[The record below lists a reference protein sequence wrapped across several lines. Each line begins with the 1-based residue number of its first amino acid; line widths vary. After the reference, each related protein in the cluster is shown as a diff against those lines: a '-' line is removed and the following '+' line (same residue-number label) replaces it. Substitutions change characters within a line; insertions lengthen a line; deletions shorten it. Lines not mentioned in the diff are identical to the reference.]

1 MLYDLSV
8 YIHIISYSL
17 LHLFLCVNYF
27 YKIAS
32 YPFIKIT
39 VRVRAKTWNM
49 FVSLSVTH
57 STNLFLAMQWGK
69 SLSPSESR
77 ARGVAFEKNFYRVGN
92 CCKTTSG
99 GKDGNFI
106 HLTKA
111 EPSHPHLETKCCTSN
126 KLKGELLDSKS
137 CVECLF
143 EKFNLKKFW
152 QNAKI

>member
-1 MLYDLSV
+1 MFSYPSKTSSV
-8 YIHIISYSL
+8 KHSPRRCATIYSL

-77 ARGVAFEKNFYRVGN
+77 ARGVAFEKIFIGWGIVVRQQVE
-92 CCKTTSG
+92 
-99 GKDGNFI
+99 GKMEI
-106 HLTKA
+106 LST
-111 EPSHPHLETKCCTSN
+111 
-126 KLKGELLDSKS
+126 
-137 CVECLF
+137 
-143 EKFNLKKFW
+143 
-152 QNAKI
+152 